1 MPHKFKLYEEKLEK
15 VNLES
20 NFRIRHNIIQNGRFI
35 LKSNK
40 LLLNLSSNDYLGISI
55 DDNIRDNF
63 LSSYKGKIQNPSA
76 RLLTG
81 TNKVYLEL
89 EELIKTILNKEDALL
104 FNSGYHANV
113 GIYSSLLDKDDVV
126 FIDKLNHAS
135 IIDGIK
141 LSGAKLIPYN
151 HLDYDDL
158 EEKLVKYRNKY
169 KNSII
174 SSESLFSMDGDFA
187 DIKKLAGLKNKYN
200 SILIIDEAHTFGVFG
215 NGAGYIK
222 EKKFLDEVDL
232 IMGTFGKAIGSYGA
246 FAAGNKILINYLINF
261 ARSFIFSTSLPEISI
276 AFSKY
281 VLENYILN
289 KNILQNKL
297 FEITNY
303 THQKFKNFNTIGNS
317 YIVPIL
323 TNDSK
328 KAANLSNY
336 LIENGFYIL
345 PIRYPTVKKGQE
357 RIRISLN
364 SKIEKEDIDKLYT
377 LIKKA

>member
-20 NFRIRHNIIQNGRFI
+20 NFRIRHDIIQNGRFI

-63 LSSYKGKIQNPSA
+63 LSLYKGKIQNPSA

-81 TNKVYLEL
+81 ANKVYLEL

-113 GIYSSLLDKDDVV
+113 GIYSSLLDKDDVI

-151 HLDYDDL
+151 HLDYNDL

-169 KNSII
+169 KNSVI

-232 IMGTFGKAIGSYGA
+232 IMGTFGKAIGSYG
-246 FAAGNKILINYLINF
+246 I
-261 ARSFIFSTSLPEISI
+261 IF
-276 AFSKY
+276 
-281 VLENYILN
+281 
-289 KNILQNKL
+289 
-297 FEITNY
+297 
-303 THQKFKNFNTIGNS
+303 
-317 YIVPIL
+317 
-323 TNDSK
+323 
-328 KAANLSNY
+328 
-336 LIENGFYIL
+336 
-345 PIRYPTVKKGQE
+345 
-357 RIRISLN
+357 
-364 SKIEKEDIDKLYT
+364 
-377 LIKKA
+377 